1 MKFSSEDLDT
11 PRYSIIIDAGST
23 GSRIHVIRYRMLGGG
38 KAVPVSVDF
47 EISGSKKVVPGL
59 SAYALDPDN
68 AGRSLIELIDFA
80 ENMVVKDLWAQT
92 EIRLMATAGLR
103 LLDPGI
109 TERILDSC
117 RKVLKLSGF
126 LFKDNWATVISG
138 MPFLFHS

>member
-1 MKFSSEDLDT
+1 
-11 PRYSIIIDAGST
+11 
-23 GSRIHVIRYRMLGGG
+23 MLGGG